1 MAWTFKITALTLVV
15 LVILALLGKIY
26 TTIQKQT
33 GKIRTLFL
41 LYNYIEITF
50 LIFQHICNRGGLG
63 MRDQAGVLKVS

>member
-33 GKIRTLFL
+33 GKIRMLFL

-50 LIFQHICNRGGLG
+50 LIFQHIISRVPFNIKNQEFL
-63 MRDQAGVLKVS
+63 